1 MSRYGRLRKRPTVEG
16 RRAVIEALRA
26 GREIEQI
33 LMQDDADL
41 GPQLREIVFLANG
54 AGITVNGVSR
64 HDLDRQSA
72 TRKHQGVI
80 ALVRDTRY
88 VQIEDLVFAA
98 DGLNEPPLLVV
109 LDGVQDPHNLGAI
122 ARTVDAA
129 GGHGIIIP
137 ERRAAGVTAGA
148 IRASAGALEHV
159 RVARVTN
166 VAKSAEYLKTI
177 GLNLIGLDQDAPGHY
192 AEPDYTVPTV
202 IVVGSEERGIAP
214 GVKSAC
220 HSLISIPLRG
230 NMASLNASVAA
241 AIVLYEAVRQ
251 RSAVGNV
258 PHKVNPRDPE

>member
-1 MSRYGRLRKRPTVEG
+1 MEG

-54 AGITVNGVSR
+54 AAITVNGVSR

-137 ERRAAGVTAGA
+137 ERRAP
-148 IRASAGALEHV
+148 
-159 RVARVTN
+159 
-166 VAKSAEYLKTI
+166 
-177 GLNLIGLDQDAPGHY
+177 GL
-192 AEPDYTVPTV
+192 
-202 IVVGSEERGIAP
+202 
-214 GVKSAC
+214 
-220 HSLISIPLRG
+220 LRG
-230 NMASLNASVAA
+230 PYAR
-241 AIVLYEAVRQ
+241 RQ
-251 RSAVGNV
+251 GRWSTCA
-258 PHKVNPRDPE
+258 

>member
-1 MSRYGRLRKRPTVEG
+1 M
-16 RRAVIEALRA
+16 
-26 GREIEQI
+26 
-33 LMQDDADL
+33 
-41 GPQLREIVFLANG
+41 
-54 AGITVNGVSR
+54 
-64 HDLDRQSA
+64 
-72 TRKHQGVI
+72 
-80 ALVRDTRY
+80 
-88 VQIEDLVFAA
+88 
-98 DGLNEPPLLVV
+98 
-109 LDGVQDPHNLGAI
+109 
-122 ARTVDAA
+122 
-129 GGHGIIIP
+129 
-137 ERRAAGVTAGA
+137 
-148 IRASAGALEHV
+148 

-251 RSAVGNV
+251 RSAAGNA
-258 PHKVNPRDPE
+258 PQKTNLRDPE

>member
-1 MSRYGRLRKRPTVEG
+1 
-16 RRAVIEALRA
+16 
-26 GREIEQI
+26 
-33 LMQDDADL
+33 MQDDVDL

-98 DGLNEPPLLVV
+98 DGLKEPPLLVV

-159 RVARVTN
+159 RVARVNN

-177 GLNLIGLDQDAPGHY
+177 GLNLIGLDQDAPGPLCRTRLHG
-192 AEPDYTVPTV
+192 AHSDRGRFGRTRHCSRSKVGLPFTHLHPAARKTWHPSMPPWRRPSSYTRRFGNGRQSATRLRMRILV
-202 IVVGSEERGIAP
+202 IPNNGS
-214 GVKSAC
+214 
-220 HSLISIPLRG
+220 LRNRLCDVIG
-230 NMASLNASVAA
+230 EWSS
-241 AIVLYEAVRQ
+241 
-251 RSAVGNV
+251 
-258 PHKVNPRDPE
+258 